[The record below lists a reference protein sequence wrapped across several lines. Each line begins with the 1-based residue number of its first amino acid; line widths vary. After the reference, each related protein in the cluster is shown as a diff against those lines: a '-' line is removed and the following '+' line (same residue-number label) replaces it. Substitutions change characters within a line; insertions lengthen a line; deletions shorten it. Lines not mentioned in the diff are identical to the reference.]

1 MGDAFDDFDLDEVV
15 GQQAQGPAR
24 RTFGRL
30 GTGELGDAGLDLAGY
45 VDFPGRLLAKLGDQC
60 PMGPV
65 SQQRW
70 RRRSMLLELMP
81 TIRQIAS

>member
-30 GTGELGDAGLDLAGY
+30 GTGELGDAGLDLAGDL
-45 VDFPGRLLAKLGDQC
+45 DFSRPASREARRPVPDGAGFATALAETQH
-60 PMGPV
+60 
-65 SQQRW
+65 
-70 RRRSMLLELMP
+70 
-81 TIRQIAS
+81 AA